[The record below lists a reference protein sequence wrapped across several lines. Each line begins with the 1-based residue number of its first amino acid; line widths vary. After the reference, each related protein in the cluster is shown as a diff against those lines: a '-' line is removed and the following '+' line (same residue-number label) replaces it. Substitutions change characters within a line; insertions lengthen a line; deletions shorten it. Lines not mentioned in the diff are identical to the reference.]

1 MCDKG
6 ILPTI
11 TFVIYDL
18 SAGGAQRVMSMMA
31 NYWAA
36 KGWTITIIT
45 FDDGSTPPFYDLLP
59 GIRHMPL
66 DVAEESSFAI
76 KGILNNLDR
85 VRVLSRAIRSSNP
98 DAVISFMNT
107 VNVLTLMATRIL
119 GIPVLVSE
127 RTDPAMH
134 NIGRVWERLR
144 LLFYPY
150 SVCIIVQTDRARDY
164 FPVEMRKSVAIIP
177 NPVNILPYN
186 EVILPVRGKDKPCP
200 SQMIVAM
207 GRFEEEKGFDLLL
220 QAFARVHC
228 VHLDWTLTILG
239 DGPLRSKLE
248 ALCEK
253 SGLSGSVSLP
263 GNVRN
268 PHTYLINADI
278 FVLSSRF
285 EGFPNAILD
294 AMVCGLPVIATD
306 CRSGPREILRDGVD
320 GILVQPDDVDA
331 LAAAMERLISSEA
344 ERAELGAR
352 AVEVRER
359 FGMDAI
365 MGQWEKILEKA
376 CPR

>member
-6 ILPTI
+6 ILSAI
-11 TFVIYDL
+11 TFIISDL

-85 VRVLSRAIRSSNP
+85 VRVLSRAIRSSSP

-107 VNVLTLMATRIL
+107 VNVLTLMATRRL

-127 RTDPAMH
+127 RIDPAMH

-150 SVCIIVQTDRARDY
+150 AVCIIVQTDRARDY
-164 FPVEMRKSVAIIP
+164 FPVEMRKSVSIIP

-186 EVILPVRGKDKPCP
+186 EIILPVRGEDKPA
-200 SQMIVAM
+200 IVAM
-207 GRFEEEKGFDLLL
+207 GRFEEQKGFDLLL

-228 VHLDWTLTILG
+228 VYPGWTLTILG
-239 DGPLRSKLE
+239 DGPLRPELE
-248 ALCEK
+248 ALCEA
-253 SGLSGSVSLP
+253 SGLTGSVSLP
-263 GNVRN
+263 GNVKN
-268 PHTYLINADI
+268 PHTYLINADM

-294 AMVCGLPVIATD
+294 AMACGLPVIATD
-306 CRSGPREILRDGVD
+306 CRSGPREIIRDGVD

-331 LAAAMERLISSEA
+331 LAATMERLISSEA

-376 CPR
+376 CSR